1 MDYNYEF
8 EFYSNFPQ
16 KKLSQKRI
24 RIRFTICHLF
34 LACMAIMLFGSPRV
48 KANNQTHFCHRTK
61 DG

>member
-34 LACMAIMLFGSPRV
+34 LAWPLLFGSPRV
-48 KANNQTHFCHRTK
+48 KANNQTH
-61 DG
+61 